1 MTEIDEV
8 DLVLRPAELAD
19 AENIGELTAQSYVA
33 GGHLSATS
41 PYAAVLRDV
50 VPRLNETL
58 VISDAR
64 RNEVVAAIAAL
75 PHGHAMAEAT
85 EPGEWEFRY
94 LAVDPD
100 FWGRGLGQRLVAAV
114 EERARSAYADR
125 LVLRV
130 IDTNPRAQQLY
141 EHLGYR
147 HLPERDF
154 TFVSRENPGSTH
166 TLLLYA
172 KDL

>member
-1 MTEIDEV
+1 MTDAN
-8 DLVLRPAELAD
+8 LVLQPARLSD
-19 AENIGELTAQSYVA
+19 VDILGELTAQAYVA
-33 GGHLSATS
+33 GGHLSPDS
-41 PYAAVLRDV
+41 PYVDVLRDV
-50 VPRLNETL
+50 VPRLDETL
-58 VISDAR
+58 VITEAHSDR
-64 RNEVVAAIAAL
+64 IVAAITAL

-100 FWGRGLGQRLVAAV
+100 FWGRGLGQRLVAAA
-114 EERARSAYADR
+114 EERARSAHADR

-130 IDTNPRAQQLY
+130 IHTNPRAQRLY

-147 HLPERDF
+147 HVPERDF
-154 TFVSRENPGSTH
+154 TFPSRLDPHVTF

-172 KDL
+172 KDF

>member
-1 MTEIDEV
+1 MTDEG
-8 DLVLRPAELAD
+8 LTLRPARSAD
-19 AENIGELTAQSYVA
+19 ADILGELTTQAYIA
-33 GGHLSATS
+33 GGHLSPDS
-41 PYAAVLRDV
+41 PYVDVLRDV
-50 VPRLNETL
+50 VPRLDETL
-58 VISDAR
+58 VITDVHGDR
-64 RNEVVAAIAAL
+64 VIAAITAL
-75 PHGHAMAEAT
+75 PHGHVMAEAT

-100 FWGRGLGQRLVAAV
+100 FWGRGLGQRLIAVVEGRAKAAG
-114 EERARSAYADR
+114 APR

-130 IDTNPRAQQLY
+130 IHTNPRAQALY

-154 TFVSRENPGSTH
+154 TFPSRLDPEVTF